1 MAKTRDFTRKREKIT
16 FTIDDDTF
24 YAHAGIP
31 AETLI
36 EYGAKFESVD
46 MEKAT
51 ILEKMAT
58 YRDAL
63 ELCLEPTSF
72 QRFVSRLRDTENPID
87 GDQLD
92 EVTTWLFEQ
101 YGMRPTVPSEVS
113 SGGPSDQEP
122 GIDSTG
128 SIKGE
133 VLISEVS
140 LLPTS

>member
-1 MAKTRDFTRKREKIT
+1 MAKKDFSKARDTVE

-24 YAHAGIP
+24 HAHPGIP

-36 EYGAKFESVD
+36 EYGAKFGDRD
-46 MEKAT
+46 MTKAP
-51 ILEKMAT
+51 IGEQMAV

-63 ELCLEPTSF
+63 ELCLEPESF
-72 QRFVSRLRDTENPID
+72 RLFVARLKDPQRPID
-87 GDQLD
+87 AGQLD

-101 YGMRPTVPSEVS
+101 YGLRPTVPSVDS
-113 SGGPSDQEP
+113 SDGPSDQEP

-140 LLPTS
+140 LSPTS